1 MPFPSIA
8 ETELHKK
15 IYRNQNRL
23 LLQHIRQNNSEQ
35 DLKHMQIVRFGNN
48 CIAIHR
54 PPKST
59 LLNGGRGTIYAAYPI
74 KQDGTIER
82 NEDAELRVKI
92 IKDSSAILKNM
103 AQKKEEYEAIQQEA
117 MNDNHVFSTRMTII
131 PQPKK
136 KKGKTVYEIM
146 FLMSK
151 VPGDR
156 LDSLL
161 TEGKFAKKAL
171 TPEHRIRLALH
182 IVNFYIALHNKGV
195 LHGDIKIENLHIDL
209 DSLQVWGL
217 DIAPCYNKLTAAPEI
232 IASEGS
238 ANAISAASDIYAIA
252 QDLLAPIFS
261 GLRPEKDEQGNIPWA
276 SIQSLIIQ
284 NFNTDPDC
292 TRENFVSQ
300 TIHDVLLDMHARA
313 PQDRML
319 LEDVKDKLQQCLQEI
334 IPSNAYEL
342 DETSSEQWQQHQ
354 KHQKQLR
361 SLDLILNNP
370 EYNVPL
376 DYAIDLDGGKA
387 VLVQQASANKH
398 RFFHPISNL
407 FSHKHRDVS
416 SPAFKL

>member
-23 LLQHIRQNNSEQ
+23 LLQYIRQNNSEQ
-35 DLKHMQIVRFGNN
+35 DLNHMQIVRFGNH
-48 CIAIHR
+48 CIAIYR
-54 PPKST
+54 PPKSRM
-59 LLNGGRGTIYAAYPI
+59 LNGDIGVIHAAYLI
-74 KQDGTIER
+74 KRNGTIER

-92 IKDSSAILKNM
+92 IKGSSAILKKM

-136 KKGKTVYEIM
+136 KKGKAVYEIM

-151 VPGDR
+151 VPGVR
-156 LDSLL
+156 LDTLL
-161 TEGKFAKKAL
+161 KEGRFAEKAL

-182 IVNFYIALHNKGV
+182 VVNFYIKLHKKGV
-195 LHGDIKIENLHIDL
+195 LHGDIKVENLHIDL
-209 DSLQVWGL
+209 DSLQVCGL
-217 DIAPCYNKLTAAPEI
+217 DIAPYYNELTAAPEI
-232 IASEGS
+232 IASKGS
-238 ANAISAASDIYAIA
+238 ANAISAASDIYAVA
-252 QDLLAPIFS
+252 QDLLMPIFS
-261 GLRPEKDEQGNIPWA
+261 GVRPEKDEKGNIPWC
-276 SIQSLIIQ
+276 SIRYLINQ

-300 TIHDVLLDMHARA
+300 TIHDVLLAMHARA

-370 EYNVPL
+370 EYNVPI
-376 DYAIDLDGGKA
+376 DYAMSLESGKE
-387 VLVQQASANKH
+387 VLSQQAPANKH

>member
-1 MPFPSIA
+1 MSFPSIA

-15 IYRNQNRL
+15 ICSNQNRL
-23 LLQHIRQNNSEQ
+23 LLQYIRQNNSEQ
-35 DLKHMQIVRFGNN
+35 DLKHMQIVRFGNH

-59 LLNGGRGTIYAAYPI
+59 MRNGDRGTIYAAYPI
-74 KQDGTIER
+74 KQDGTIDR
-82 NEDAELRVKI
+82 NKDAELRVKI
-92 IKDSSAILKNM
+92 IKGSNAILKNM

-136 KKGKTVYEIM
+136 KKGKAVYEIM
-146 FLMSK
+146 LLMSK

-161 TEGKFAKKAL
+161 TERRFAKKAL

-195 LHGDIKIENLHIDL
+195 FHGDIKVENLHIDL

-232 IASEGS
+232 IESEGS
-238 ANAISAASDIYAIA
+238 ADAISAASDIYAIA
-252 QDLLAPIFS
+252 QDLLMPIFS
-261 GLRPEKDEQGNIPWA
+261 GVRPEKDEKGNIPWC
-276 SIQSLIIQ
+276 SIRYLINQ
-284 NFNTDPDC
+284 NFNTDPDF

-300 TIHDVLLDMHARA
+300 TIHDVLLAMHAPA
-313 PQDRML
+313 PKDRML

-334 IPSNAYEL
+334 IPSNTYEL

-354 KHQKQLR
+354 RQLR

-376 DYAIDLDGGKA
+376 DYAIDLDRCKA
-387 VLVQQASANKH
+387 VLAQQASANKH
-398 RFFHPISNL
+398 SFFHPISNL
-407 FSHKHRDVS
+407 LSHKNRDVS
-416 SPAFKL
+416 SRAFKL